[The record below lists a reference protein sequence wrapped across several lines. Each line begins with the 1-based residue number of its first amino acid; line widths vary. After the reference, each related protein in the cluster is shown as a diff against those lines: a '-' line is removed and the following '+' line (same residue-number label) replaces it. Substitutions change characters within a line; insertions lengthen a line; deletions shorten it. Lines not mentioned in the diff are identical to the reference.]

1 MTAEEEVHACVQGM
15 FDALMHLDADRAMS
29 YMADTHCIWNVRA
42 GDLSD
47 PTIWKA
53 GPFAQRFEMPDYVA
67 KHKSYEV
74 KFESLHTD
82 IWQSP
87 DGTKRT
93 AIMVVKETGKSV
105 LKDGKT
111 HEWNGVVNLWSV
123 VEIDGIWKITGSMH
137 HIGEAI

>member
-1 MTAEEEVHACVQGM
+1 
-15 FDALMHLDADRAMS
+15 
-29 YMADTHCIWNVRA
+29 
-42 GDLSD
+42 
-47 PTIWKA
+47 
-53 GPFAQRFEMPDYVA
+53 MPDYVA

-105 LKDGKT
+105 LKDGKM

-123 VEIDGIWKITGSMH
+123 AEIDGIWKITGSMH